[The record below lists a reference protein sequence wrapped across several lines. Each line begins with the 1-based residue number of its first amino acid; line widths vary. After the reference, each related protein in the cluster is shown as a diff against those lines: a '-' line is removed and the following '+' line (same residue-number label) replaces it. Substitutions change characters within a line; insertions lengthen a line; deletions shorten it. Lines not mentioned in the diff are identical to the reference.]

1 MGKTQNIAM
10 TMRQKNMSHLTASQ
24 KLNIHASNISRFER
38 VKTVCGHAA
47 LDNGDMTAIYN
58 VIFDRE
64 GKFIISGADDG

>member
-1 MGKTQNIAM
+1 
-10 TMRQKNMSHLTASQ
+10 MSHLSHSQ
-24 KLNIHASNISRFER
+24 KLNLHTSNISRFER

-47 LDNGDMTAIYN
+47 LENGEMTAIYN

>member
-1 MGKTQNIAM
+1 
-10 TMRQKNMSHLTASQ
+10 
-24 KLNIHASNISRFER
+24 

-47 LDNGDMTAIYN
+47 IDHGDMTAIYN